1 MPAPHRPGGRS
12 FQRLFLLWALL
23 LIASRVAAGIDFL
36 QTPAFMSERAAQG
49 LLLDIV
55 NTGERLVAV
64 GERGHIVYSDDLG
77 RTWMQANVPV
87 YVTLTAVYFASP
99 VIGWAVGH
107 DGVILA
113 TRDGGASWRL
123 QLDGYAINQ
132 MVLAQAEAGL
142 EAAQQALAGAVDA
155 DGREAAEIA
164 LDDARFI
171 LDLAREDAQAG
182 PAKPLLDVWFG
193 SETEGFVLGSYGIL
207 LHTVDAGASWQL
219 LSDRLQNPEG
229 FHLNAITRTGA
240 GQLMIAGEAGS
251 LFRSDDRGQ
260 AWTRL
265 DSPYE
270 GSFFGLLSHGDS
282 VFVFGLRG
290 HLYRSDDQGGSWVRI
305 DIDTPV
311 SLAGGVVARRGD
323 ITLVGSAGAVAHSSD
338 SGRTFE
344 LAIRDDLR
352 AMSAVVEM
360 SDGRLMVV
368 GAGGAWRM
376 DGHGIDRAPE
386 D

>member
-1 MPAPHRPGGRS
+1 MPARQWAGVRS
-12 FQRLFLLWALL
+12 FQRLLLPWILL
-23 LIASRVAAGIDFL
+23 LFACRVAAGIDFL
-36 QTPAFMSERAAQG
+36 QTPAFLSERAAQG

-55 NTGERLVAV
+55 HTGERLVAV

-99 VIGWAVGH
+99 AIGWAVGH
-107 DGVILA
+107 DGVILT
-113 TRDGGASWRL
+113 TRDGGARWSL

-132 MVLAQAEAGL
+132 MVLEQAEAGR
-142 EAAQQALAGAVDA
+142 EAAQQALAVTVDT
-155 DGREAAEIA
+155 DGREQAEID
-164 LDDARFI
+164 LDDARFL

-182 PAKPLLDVWFG
+182 PAKPLLDVWFASG
-193 SETEGFVLGSYGIL
+193 TEGFVLGSYGIL
-207 LHTVDAGASWQL
+207 LHTVNAGASWQL
-219 LSDRLQNPEG
+219 LSERLHNPEG
-229 FHLNAITRTGA
+229 FHLNAITRTGT

-251 LFRSDDRGQ
+251 LFRSDDLGQ

-265 DSPYE
+265 ESPYE
-270 GSFFGLLSHGDS
+270 GSFFGLLSHDDS

-290 HLYRSDDQGGSWVRI
+290 HLYRSDDHGGSWVRI

-311 SLAGGVVARRGD
+311 SLAGGVVAGSGD

-338 SGRTFE
+338 SGQTFE

-352 AMSAVVEM
+352 AMSAVVEV
-360 SDGRLMVV
+360 SDGRLVAV

-376 DGHGIDRAPE
+376 DGHGIDQEAE